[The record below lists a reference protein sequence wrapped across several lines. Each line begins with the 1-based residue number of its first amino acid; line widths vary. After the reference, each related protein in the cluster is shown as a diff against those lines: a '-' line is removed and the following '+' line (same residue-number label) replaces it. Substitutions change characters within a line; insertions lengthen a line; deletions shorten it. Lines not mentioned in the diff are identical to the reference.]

1 MKTQT
6 LSVLAALLLSVPGV
20 AAFQGR
26 TIPGAEA
33 AAGGTIPKEAV
44 PGADAAAGG
53 GQDEMVRCPEV
64 QEADSLIVMFWNVEN
79 FFDWTDSGFSSS
91 DEEFSAEG
99 SRRWSRSRFNA
110 KCNAVAK
117 TVFAAADRY
126 GALPDAVCFAELENG
141 LVLRRLLSGTSLSR
155 AGYRVLHYDSPDP
168 RGIDCGMIY
177 RERSLP
183 LRRSSACH
191 IYDTAGA
198 VMPTRDILLAE
209 FDSLCI
215 LVNHHPS
222 KLGGKSDRRQ
232 RAMLRLDSLRDSL
245 AALGKRVLS
254 LGDFNEDIWTGN
266 MGGPPG
272 AAAAVSA
279 SARAGGA
286 GGVASG
292 SFAGGARGTIKYNGA
307 WEKIDGHIAD
317 GFRAAREYIFEFA
330 PLLTRDRAYGGMK
343 PLRTYSGPRYLGG
356 VSDHLPI
363 VVVVYF

>member
-1 MKTQT
+1 MKTLT
-6 LSVLAALLLSVPGV
+6 STVLAALLLSVPGV
-20 AAFQGR
+20 AA
-26 TIPGAEA
+26 
-33 AAGGTIPKEAV
+33 
-44 PGADAAAGG
+44 
-53 GQDEMVRCPEV
+53 RCPEPRA
-64 QEADSLIVMFWNVEN
+64 ADSLIVMFWNVEN

-110 KCNAVAK
+110 KCNAIAK

-141 LVLRRLLSGTSLSR
+141 LVLRRLLSGTSLSH

-245 AALGKRVLS
+245 ASLGKRVLS

-266 MGGPPG
+266 
-272 AAAAVSA
+272 V
-279 SARAGGA
+279 

>member
-1 MKTQT
+1 MKTLT
-6 LSVLAALLLSVPGV
+6 STVLAALLLSVPGV
-20 AAFQGR
+20 AA
-26 TIPGAEA
+26 
-33 AAGGTIPKEAV
+33 
-44 PGADAAAGG
+44 
-53 GQDEMVRCPEV
+53 RCPEPRA
-64 QEADSLIVMFWNVEN
+64 ADSLIVMFWNVEN

-91 DEEFSAEG
+91 DAEFSAEG

-177 RERSLP
+177 REHSLP

-222 KLGGKSDRRQ
+222 KLGGKSDRRL

-245 AALGKRVLS
+245 ASLGKRVLS
-254 LGDFNEDIWTGN
+254 LGDFNEDIW
-266 MGGPPG
+266 G
-272 AAAAVSA
+272 APH
-279 SARAGGA
+279 
-286 GGVASG
+286 
-292 SFAGGARGTIKYNGA
+292 ARGTIKYNGA